1 MAVYPPDLGQPCHHQ
16 QAAAAIAREVI
27 GGWVQQPRAQVAH
40 REMQQRIAQL
50 QPQLL
55 AQVPRSLEAASRAS
69 WRVGYSGR
77 KCGTRRRPRSSATA
91 GWAPHSSTLVAGQRL
106 AGWLATVAKM
116 VAHTGSMASTPLRSQ
131 MSANGRSARDRPAW
145 RAGRHDRV
153 GVVRPPRR
161 RDEAVCCIAHPT
173 GRTGSSP
180 GQVSG
185 VAGRA
190 CALND
195 PA

>member
-1 MAVYPPDLGQPCHHQ
+1 MVTSSSATSAAWSPSAWSGGASCQPCKVSRTNRR
-16 QAAAAIAREVI
+16 AAAGAVGVGAS
-27 GGWVQQPRAQVAH
+27 
-40 REMQQRIAQL
+40 
-50 QPQLL
+50 
-55 AQVPRSLEAASRAS
+55 RSSSRRYRGRSEAASRAS

-77 KCGTRRRPRSSATA
+77 KCGTLRRPRSSATA

-145 RAGRHDRV
+145 RAGRHGRV